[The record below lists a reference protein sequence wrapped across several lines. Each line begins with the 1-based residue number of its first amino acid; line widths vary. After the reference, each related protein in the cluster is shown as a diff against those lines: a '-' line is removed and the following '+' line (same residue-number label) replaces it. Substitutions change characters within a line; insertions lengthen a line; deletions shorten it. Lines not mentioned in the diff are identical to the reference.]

1 MLKTWRALTGNKTR
15 SAASGQKKA
24 CELAAHGFSLRM
36 GLLEP
41 ASGIALGMGTLEP
54 ASGMCT
60 SALGLPSAC
69 GPPGGLHSP
78 EDQEPLEF
86 A

>member
-15 SAASGQKKA
+15 GAASGQKKA
-24 CELAAHGFSLRM
+24 CELAAHGFALRKST
-36 GLLEP
+36 LEL
-41 ASGIALGMGTLEP
+41 ASGTALGMGTLGP
-54 ASGMCT
+54 ASGICT
-60 SALGLPSAC
+60 SGLLAAP